1 MVLRGAQVLTMNSMK
16 MPGLAA
22 ALAAALLGI
31 GSAAAQP
38 FPSHPI
44 TMTVPFPAGGSVDA
58 VGRIVAEGMRSALG
72 QAVIVENVSG
82 AAGSIGVGRVAR
94 AAPDGYTLSMGQ
106 WGTHVVNAAI
116 YPLAYD
122 VLNDFAPLALVASNP
137 YLVLTRNALPAN
149 DLQGLIAWLRA
160 SPGTALLGIPGV
172 GSPAHIG
179 GLFFEKTTGT
189 RLQFVPY
196 RGGSAAMQDLL
207 AGQIDMMFDSPANSL
222 AQVRAG
228 MVKVHAVTAA
238 RRLATAPDIPTANEA
253 GLPGFYFSSWTA
265 LWAPKGTPKD
275 AIASLNAA
283 VVSALADPTVRK
295 RLADLGQDIPPREE
309 QTPQALGALQKAEI
323 EKWWPIIKA
332 AGIKAE

>member
-1 MVLRGAQVLTMNSMK
+1 MK
-16 MPGLAA
+16 IPLFAA
-22 ALAAALLGI
+22 ALAATLPAI
-31 GSAAAQP
+31 GSAAAQVY
-38 FPSHPI
+38 PSHPI
-44 TMTVPFPAGGSVDA
+44 TMIVPFPAGGSVDA
-58 VGRIVAEGMRSALG
+58 VGRIVAEGMRPSLG
-72 QAVIVENVSG
+72 QAVVVENVGG

-94 AAPDGYTLSMGQ
+94 AAGDGYTLAMGQ

-122 VLNDFAPLALVASNP
+122 VRNDFAPLALVASNP
-137 YLVLTRNALPAN
+137 YLVLTKNAVPAN
-149 DLQGLIAWLRA
+149 DLQGLVAWLRA
-160 SPGTALLGIPGV
+160 SPDQALLGTPGV

-179 GLFFEKTTGT
+179 GIFFQTATGT

-228 MVKVHAVTAA
+228 TIKAHAVTAT
-238 RRLATAPDIPTANEA
+238 RRLAAAPDIPTASEA
-253 GLPGFYFSSWTA
+253 GLPGFSFSSWTA

-275 AIASLNAA
+275 AIARLNAA
-283 VVSALADPTVRK
+283 VVSALADATVRR
-295 RLADLGQDIPPREE
+295 RLADLGQEIPPREQ
-309 QTPQALGALQKAEI
+309 QTPEALGALQSAEI

-332 AGIKAE
+332 AGIKGE

>member
-1 MVLRGAQVLTMNSMK
+1 MPLLAAVLAATSPGLGSATAQVY
-16 MPGLAA
+16 
-22 ALAAALLGI
+22 
-31 GSAAAQP
+31 
-38 FPSHPI
+38 PSHPI
-44 TMTVPFPAGGSVDA
+44 TMNVPFPAGGSVDA
-58 VGRIVAEGMRSALG
+58 VGRIVAEGMRPSLG
-72 QAVIVENVSG
+72 QAVVIENVAG

-94 AAPDGYTLSMGQ
+94 AAPDGYTLGMGQ

-137 YLVLTRNALPAN
+137 YLVLTRIALPAN
-149 DLQGLIAWLRA
+149 DLPSLVGWLKTNPDKA
-160 SPGTALLGIPGV
+160 LMGTPGV

-179 GLFFEKTTGT
+179 GIFFQKATGT

-228 MVKVHAVTAA
+228 TIKVHAVTAA
-238 RRLATAPDIPTANEA
+238 SRLAAAPDIPTANEA
-253 GLPGFYFSSWTA
+253 GLPEFYFSSWTA
-265 LWAPKGTPKD
+265 LWVPKGTPKD
-275 AIASLNAA
+275 AIAKLNAA
-283 VVSALADPTVRK
+283 AVSALADPTVRK
-295 RLADLGQDIPPREE
+295 RLADLGQEIPPRAQ
-309 QTPQALGALQKAEI
+309 QTPEALGALQKAEI